1 MMVIQMMALRCTL
14 VTMGLTQTLGV
25 RVGYSSTEF
34 HGSTKDRDR
43 ISLIQPIKTLTNK
56 PVKYI

>member
-25 RVGYSSTEF
+25 RVGYGSTEF

-43 ISLIQPIKTLTNK
+43 ISLTYNLSKHSQISL
-56 PVKYI
+56 